1 MDQLLKE
8 TIHQCYSSFYFLIL
22 ARFLSSDNSL
32 PSRHIHVLLGL
43 IICLL
48 SVSYQHLC
56 HMVYDHANPFSIH
69 DFETADLLKASITLL
84 EGLEYLISIAGALP
98 ATLLVQEARMLQEI
112 DAPVQKCLPFSLF
125 QGDAI
130 FV

>member
-1 MDQLLKE
+1 
-8 TIHQCYSSFYFLIL
+8 
-22 ARFLSSDNSL
+22 
-32 PSRHIHVLLGL
+32 
-43 IICLL
+43 
-48 SVSYQHLC
+48 
-56 HMVYDHANPFSIH
+56 MVYDHANPFSIH

-98 ATLLVQEARMLQEI
+98 AALLVQKARMLQEI

-130 FV
+130 LVQHTLGLHELLRILLLVDLVFPLDLNLWIEQLNDVGSIPSLQLRGKLEDPVTS